1 MDEQNAAEDL
11 TQVPPHDD
19 AAEVAVLGGI
29 LLDSTALDR
38 LTFLEPADFY
48 STDHR
53 MIYGAMRALHAEG
66 SGVTLA
72 TLHNQLKRTM
82 SAADLA
88 SDLSVGLIRMSDYL
102 HELIEYTPSAA
113 YVVDHARIVKAT
125 ATQRAVV
132 DIGWAAQDGATPDD
146 LFLRVDLLKD
156 KLSALEAP
164 TRPSLSMA
172 DLLAEPAEAEPWL
185 VDKLLPEGGTSL
197 VASKPGTGKST
208 LARDL
213 ALAVAQGR
221 PWLGRMVKQGPALI
235 LALEEHKRQV
245 TNHLTKMGA
254 KAADPVHVWL
264 DPVANPIEAL
274 RAEAEEIR
282 PALIVIDPLARF
294 VNVQDMNDYSQVS
307 RALDPLIRLAH
318 ETGAHVMLI
327 HHAKKGELNEDS
339 YLGSTALSASV
350 DTVLHLDL
358 ELPSR
363 ARTLSAIKQRS
374 MDADFLEP
382 TVIGFDPYTGHI
394 EAQGSK
400 AEAVQRSIQ
409 DDILRLVEAADDG
422 IKRADIIDRVEGSA
436 RDINKVLIVLR
447 EAGQIVKEKR
457 GKPDFY
463 TLPAV
468 PVSTVSDTAKHRTQE
483 AAKASEDAASMSCV
497 SVFKETQD
505 IDTATRGPNWVE
517 NVDGHY
523 VSIDRPRKDEDM
535 SLNERADEAMQS
547 PAVRQMIDTH
557 WMETIP
563 PAPEPYDPEQDA
575 IPAPEPGTPAYAA
588 MLLDDLLFQRGMTP
602 KQVEI
607 MNRHRREPYDRDR
620 NAAAIVECMEAL
632 TAAPRD

>member
-1 MDEQNAAEDL
+1 MEEERTNGAAEDL

-29 LLDSTALDR
+29 LLDNTALDR

-66 SGVTLA
+66 SGVALA

-82 SAADLA
+82 SADDLA
-88 SDLSVGLIRMSDYL
+88 SDLNAGLIKMSDYL

-113 YVVDHARIVKAT
+113 YVVDHARIVKAA

-146 LFLRVDLLKD
+146 LFLRVDLLKE

-164 TRPSLSMA
+164 KRLSLSMA
-172 DLLAEPAEAEPWL
+172 DLLAEPAEPEPWL

-213 ALAVAQGR
+213 GLAVATGR
-221 PWLGRMVKQGPALI
+221 PWLGREVKQGPVLI

-254 KAADPVHVWL
+254 KADAPLYVWL

-274 RAEAEEIR
+274 RAEAEKIK
-282 PALIVIDPLARF
+282 PSLIVIDPLARF
-294 VNVQDMNDYSQVS
+294 VQVQDMNDYAQVS
-307 RALDPLIRLAH
+307 RALDPLIRIAH
-318 ETGAHVMLI
+318 ETGAHIMLI

-374 MDADFLEP
+374 MEADFLEP

-422 IKRADIIDRVEGSA
+422 IKRADIIDRIEGSA

-463 TLPAV
+463 TLPAATV
-468 PVSTVSDTAKHRTQE
+468 STVSTVSDTAKHRTQQ

-505 IDTATRGPNWVE
+505 IDTATRGPDWVE
-517 NVDGHY
+517 NVDGQY
-523 VSIDRPRKDEDM
+523 VPITRPSPRDWKQELVEVEKM
-535 SLNERADEAMQS
+535 EA
-547 PAVRQMIDTH
+547 
-557 WMETIP
+557 
-563 PAPEPYDPEQDA
+563 
-575 IPAPEPGTPAYAA
+575 
-588 MLLDDLLFQRGMTP
+588 LLDDFLESGDEQGLETLLDELEQRAKDGDLLAKDALLSWGM
-602 KQVEI
+602 KQVKADGE
-607 MNRHRREPYDRDR
+607 
-620 NAAAIVECMEAL
+620 EAVQEFL
-632 TAAPRD
+632 TATLGAANKNGGSHG